1 MTHIRLPTPASL
13 TLNSIAKVQTIKHH
27 LWRAGYVEH
36 TREHKTNIM
45 VCLTSNSVAD
55 VRKIAS
61 ETGEQV
67 IFQTLS
73 PAARLKFYAEQDAL
87 TIDDFNQEENWHKP
101 IQQWVLALS
110 AAQRGEVYSLNI
122 RSVNTV
128 IKTLTI
134 GDEK

>member
-13 TLNSIAKVQTIKHH
+13 TPNRRTTVQTIKHH

-61 ETGEQV
+61 GTGEQV
-67 IFQTLS
+67 IFQPLS
-73 PAARLKFYAEQDAL
+73 SAAKLKLYAEQSTL
-87 TIDDFNQEENWHKP
+87 TIDDFNREENGQKP

-110 AAQRGEVYSLNI
+110 AAQRGEVSGLNI
-122 RSVNTV
+122 RSVNRV